1 MQVTAVQVVE
11 VVLLLDLE
19 VLVEQAQ
26 QDKVTVVVMV
36 SLAVQALVVGQVGQV
51 EEEVRQMEQSVD

>member
-1 MQVTAVQVVE
+1 VE